1 MSFGTRVWG
10 GMVFGY
16 LELERDAEDSTCY
29 GMTAVFTNEAG
40 PGNACLYPLL
50 GLVL

>member
-10 GMVFGY
+10 GMVSGY
-16 LELERDAEDSTCY
+16 LEPERDAEDFICY
-29 GMTAVFTNEAG
+29 GMTAVLTNEAG

-50 GLVL
+50 ELVL